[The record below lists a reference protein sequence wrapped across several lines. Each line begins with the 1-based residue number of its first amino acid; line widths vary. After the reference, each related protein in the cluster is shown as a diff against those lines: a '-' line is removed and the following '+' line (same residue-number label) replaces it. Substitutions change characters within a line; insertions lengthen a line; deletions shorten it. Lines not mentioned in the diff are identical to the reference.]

1 MQPGRKQ
8 QAPSFKR
15 QASSVDSQENVGYK
29 NLKERRSKHMAQS
42 YPIWIDVSGDNY
54 KQSRSF
60 GSRDS
65 VTMDIKVGSSKTY
78 SNDLAR
84 VSIHMRED
92 AAGNR
97 TFALALDGLVVRS
110 AVMTKEKKFFHRD
123 PEAA

>member
-1 MQPGRKQ
+1 
-8 QAPSFKR
+8 
-15 QASSVDSQENVGYK
+15 
-29 NLKERRSKHMAQS
+29 MAQS

-65 VTMDIKVGSSKTY
+65 VTMDIKVGSPKTY

-84 VSIHMRED
+84 VSIHMQED

-97 TFALALDGLVVRS
+97 TFALALDGLVMRS
-110 AVMTKEKKFFHRD
+110 GVMTKDKKFYHRD
-123 PEAA
+123 PRKASA

>member
-1 MQPGRKQ
+1 M
-8 QAPSFKR
+8 
-15 QASSVDSQENVGYK
+15 
-29 NLKERRSKHMAQS
+29 SKS

-65 VTMDIKVGSSKTY
+65 VTMDIKVGSSARN

-110 AVMTKEKKFFHRD
+110 AVMTKDKKFWHRD
-123 PEAA
+123 PKAA